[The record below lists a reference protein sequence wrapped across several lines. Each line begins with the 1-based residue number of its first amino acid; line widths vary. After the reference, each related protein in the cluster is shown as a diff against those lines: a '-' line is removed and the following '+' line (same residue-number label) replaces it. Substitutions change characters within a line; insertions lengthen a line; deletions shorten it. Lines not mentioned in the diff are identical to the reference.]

1 MLVLS
6 RKPEQKIQIGDNIT
20 ITVLRLRGGTV
31 QIGIEAPRSTP
42 VVRGELEPLA
52 QRDLQ
57 QNPDAEA
64 DAPSER
70 QSQPAQRSRRPLTAG
85 GEPSRTSSRLRS
97 LRSWNPGE
105 RTGMG
110 NQPLGARL
118 HARRV
123 PSACTATLSG

>member
-57 QNPDAEA
+57 QNPEAEA

-70 QSQPAQRSRRPLTAG
+70 QSQPARRSRQPLAV
-85 GEPSRTSSRLRS
+85 SRLRS

-105 RTGMG
+105 RTGTS

>member
-6 RKPEQKIQIGDNIT
+6 RKPEQRIQIGDNIT

-42 VVRGELEPLA
+42 VVRGELEPLPQSA
-52 QRDLQ
+52 LQ
-57 QNPDAEA
+57 QNPEAETN
-64 DAPSER
+64 APSE
-70 QSQPAQRSRRPLTAG
+70 QSSERSRRPLAV
-85 GEPSRTSSRLRS
+85 SRLRS
-97 LRSWNPGE
+97 SRSWNPGE
-105 RTGMG
+105 RTSLSH
-110 NQPLGARL
+110 QPLGARL